1 MQGFLAS
8 LAAHLY
14 EVYGDKISDQM
25 VIFPN
30 RRAGIFFNNYLNRQV
45 SQPIFSPE
53 IVTIS
58 DFFAS
63 QTDLHV
69 ADPLTLVFYL
79 YEIYR
84 EVTGSSESFDDFY
97 FWGDMLVNDFDD
109 IDKYNVNAAQ
119 LFQNISDLKEID
131 LLFQDYDEE
140 HREHLTGFWR
150 SLSNRE
156 KTPNQSEFL
165 RIWQSLYPVYE
176 KFGQRLRDEGIAYEG
191 MVYRDTV
198 QRIRAK
204 KLELKHG
211 GDIILAGFNALNRC
225 EELLFGFFRETGKAK
240 FYWDYDRYYL
250 DDPQQEAGL
259 FMRKNLKNFP
269 QAASLGGESHFMQ
282 HPPHI
287 EIINVPS
294 QVGQAQVASNR
305 LMKIPV
311 PDRQFDDTAVVLCDE
326 GLLLPVLGAL
336 PQQIGKVN
344 VTMGFP
350 VNASPAY
357 SLVNQLIELQRN
369 IRHHDGTVFY
379 YKNVLALLG
388 HQLISGIEPEWCRKL
403 TEEIISQNMVY
414 LPVKKLQRTSFLRQ
428 IFEVPDTIET
438 YSDYFLQII
447 RSVFTGLPS
456 DENENRHKLHKEYL
470 FQLYLAVNRLKDV
483 LETRGKKVLGNKDFL
498 TRETYFR
505 FLSQHLGGITV
516 PFEGEP
522 LQGLQVM
529 GILETRTL
537 DFRNLVI
544 LSMNDGVMPKTSAKA
559 SFIPYNLRRGFG
571 LPSIEEMNAM
581 YAYYFYRLLQRAEN
595 VTFVYHSGTDGLF
608 VGEKSRYLYQL
619 QMETSLEIKETSV
632 SMEVSTLSPL
642 PVTVQKTAEV
652 MLPLQPYLDGT
663 RALSP
668 SAIDK
673 YLTCPLQFYFRYC
686 AGLEEPDEV
695 TEEVDARIFG
705 NLFHDTMEAL
715 YSPFLGKEVIPEA
728 VQHLM
733 DDELKIQELLL
744 KSFRRNY
751 FKGGEDG
758 EPVVLR
764 GRNWLV
770 GEIVKKYI
778 RKVLEL
784 DKKRAPFIIEGLE
797 EKFKAG
803 FTLTDG
809 KRNVLV
815 GGKVD
820 RIDKRNGALE
830 ILDYKTGKAELSF
843 TMLDDLFDHEK
854 TNRNK
859 AALQTLIYAAVV
871 HANRKS
877 ELVIQTGIYALRR
890 IFEKDFQPVVTSK
903 ELGNQPVNYVEHQEV
918 FNEKLLHLL
927 DEIFDVTVPFV
938 QTEKEETCRYCA
950 YKNICRRG

>member
-1 MQGFLAS
+1 MQGFLAR
-8 LAAHLY
+8 LADHLY
-14 EVYGDKISDQM
+14 EVYGDNISEQM
-25 VIFPN
+25 IVFPN

-58 DFFAS
+58 DFFAR

-84 EVTGSSESFDDFY
+84 EVTGSEESFDDFY
-97 FWGDMLVNDFDD
+97 FWGEMLVNDFDD
-109 IDKYNVNAAQ
+109 IDKYNVDAVG

-140 HREHLTGFWR
+140 SREHMTGFWR
-150 SLSNRE
+150 SLSNRD
-156 KTPNQSEFL
+156 KTPNQNEFL
-165 RIWQSLYPVYE
+165 RIWQSLFPIYE
-176 KFGQRLRDEGIAYEG
+176 KFRQRLRSEGVAYEG
-191 MVYRDTV
+191 MVYRETA
-198 QRIRAK
+198 QRIKEK
-204 KLELKHG
+204 KLQLKHD

-225 EELLFGFFRETGKAK
+225 EEILFSFFRETGKAR

-259 FMRKNLKNFP
+259 FMRKNLKKFP
-269 QAASLGGESHFMQ
+269 QAASLGGESGFMQ

-294 QVGQAQVASNR
+294 QVGQAQVASSQ

-311 PDRQFDDTAVVLCDE
+311 PDRQFDDAAVVLCDE

-369 IRHHDGTVFY
+369 IRKHEESVFY

-388 HQLISGIEPEWCRKL
+388 HQLVSGIEPEISRKL

-414 LPVKKLQRTSFLRQ
+414 LPAKKLQQTSFLSL
-428 IFEVPDTIET
+428 IFQLPQTIDA
-438 YSDYFLQII
+438 YSDYFLEIL
-447 RSVFTGLPS
+447 RSVFTRLPS
-456 DENENRHKLHKEYL
+456 DENESRHQLHKEYL

-483 LETRGKKVLGNKDFL
+483 LETSGKKILGNKNFL

-505 FLSQHLGGITV
+505 FLSQYLGGITV

-571 LPSIEEMNAM
+571 LPSVEEMNAM

-595 VTFVYHSGTDGLF
+595 VTFVYHSGTEGLF

-619 QMETSLEIKETSV
+619 QMETPLDIKETSV
-632 SMEVSTLSPL
+632 SMEVSTLSPV
-642 PVTVQKTAEV
+642 PIVVQKTEEV
-652 MLPLQPYLDGT
+652 MVPLMPYLEGK

-673 YLTCPLQFYFRYC
+673 YLTCPLQFYFRYS

-715 YSPFLGKEVIPEA
+715 YTPFLGNELGADDI
-728 VQHLM
+728 QGLM
-733 DDELKIQELLL
+733 DDEEKIQNLLL
-744 KSFRRNY
+744 QSFRDNY
-751 FKGGEDG
+751 FKGGDDSKA
-758 EPVVLR
+758 VVLR

-770 GEIVKKYI
+770 GEIVKKYV
-778 RKVLEL
+778 RQVLEL
-784 DKKRAPFIIEGLE
+784 DKKRAPFSIEGLE
-797 EKFKAG
+797 GKFKAD
-803 FTLTDG
+803 FPLSDG
-809 KRNVLV
+809 ERTVLV

-820 RIDKRNGALE
+820 RIDKHDGVLE
-830 ILDYKTGKAELSF
+830 ILDYKTGKADLSF
-843 TMLDDLFDHEK
+843 TMLDDLFDQEK

-877 ELVIQTGIYALRR
+877 EGIIQTGIYALRR
-890 IFEKDFQPVVTSK
+890 IFEKDFQPTVTSK

-918 FNEKLLHLL
+918 FNEKLVRLL
-927 DEIFDVTVPFV
+927 EEIFDTNVPFV